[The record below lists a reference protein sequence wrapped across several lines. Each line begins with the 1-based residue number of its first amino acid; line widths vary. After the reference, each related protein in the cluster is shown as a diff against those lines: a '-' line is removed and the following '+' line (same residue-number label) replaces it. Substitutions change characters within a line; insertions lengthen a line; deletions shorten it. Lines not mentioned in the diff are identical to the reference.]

1 MHNVT
6 FSGLKMKN
14 GKVVLT
20 NGGSINLN
28 GHLCA
33 KVLEIRPLAVK
44 NDMYEVTCIEYR
56 SGSKTKV
63 YHMDAKKRFC
73 METVM
78 SKINSPQMRM

>member
-1 MHNVT
+1 MRVLILLILLVSLM
-6 FSGLKMKN
+6 FGLSEEEVKKM
-14 GKVVLT
+14 T
-20 NGGSINLN
+20 ATIINLN

-63 YHMDAKKRFC
+63 YHMDAKKGFAW
-73 METVM
+73 
-78 SKINSPQMRM
+78 KP